1 VRAAI
6 GHADCVLQA
15 GDHWEQIYAARPSTE
30 VSWYEPEPATSLRL
44 IEALAPRPESAVIDI
59 GGGASFLVDRL
70 VERGFTDLTVL
81 DISAHALDEVR
92 ERLGSRADLVSLV
105 HADVVTWRPDRRYD
119 IWHDRAVFH
128 FLTDPSTRNGYVNLA
143 AKSVRAHGALIV
155 GTFAEDGPTHCS
167 GLPVTRYAPEE
178 LASVFSTSF
187 ALVEHEREEHL
198 TPGGILQPLTWVT
211 LRRR

>member
-1 VRAAI
+1 M
-6 GHADCVLQA
+6 
-15 GDHWEQIYAARPSTE
+15 
-30 VSWYEPEPATSLRL
+30 
-44 IEALAPRPESAVIDI
+44 IDI

-81 DISAHALDEVR
+81 D
-92 ERLGSRADLVSLV
+92 
-105 HADVVTWRPDRRYD
+105 T
-119 IWHDRAVFH
+119 
-128 FLTDPSTRNGYVNLA
+128 LA

-198 TPGGILQPLTWVT
+198 TPGGILQPVTWVT